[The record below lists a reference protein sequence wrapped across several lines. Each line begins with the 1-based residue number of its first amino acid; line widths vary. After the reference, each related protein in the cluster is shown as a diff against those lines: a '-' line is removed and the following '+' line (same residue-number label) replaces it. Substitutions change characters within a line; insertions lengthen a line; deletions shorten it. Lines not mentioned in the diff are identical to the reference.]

1 MEKIDRAYV
10 LLFQCVD
17 RMGIV
22 AEIAGV
28 IRGLGC
34 NIITADQYSTDSEG
48 GHFFMR
54 VEFVPE
60 AEITDAGLTER
71 FAPIA
76 KRFDAAWRIH
86 RKDDIPRLGILV
98 SGPGHCLQEIL
109 YLWSSKELRCD
120 IPFVISNDDRHFK
133 LVSQYNIPFHYIRA
147 DKFNR
152 KEEEIISHVLS
163 QTDFLV
169 LARYMLVLSANFLQD
184 YGKDIINIHHGF
196 LPSFKGTDPYQ
207 KALEQ
212 GVKVIG
218 ATAHFVNDRLDDGPI
233 ITQEVEVVSHKDD
246 LAALER
252 KGRYLEKK
260 ALALAIAA
268 YLDHRV
274 IRCGNKTIVF

>member
-1 MEKIDRAYV
+1 MEKIDRIYV

-28 IRGLGC
+28 IRDLGC
-34 NIITADQYSTDSEG
+34 NIITADQYSTDPEG

-54 VEFVPE
+54 VEFLPE
-60 AEITDAGLTER
+60 AEITEADLAAR

-76 KRFDAAWRIH
+76 KKFDAAWLIR
-86 RKDDIPRLGILV
+86 RKQDIPRMGILV

-109 YLWSSKELRCD
+109 YLWSIKELRCD

-147 DKFNR
+147 DKNNR
-152 KEEEIISHVLS
+152 KEEELMALVLNK
-163 QTDFLV
+163 TDFLV
-169 LARYMLVLSANFLQD
+169 LARYMLVLSENFLRE

-196 LPSFKGTDPYQ
+196 LPSFKGADPYQ

-233 ITQEVEVVSHKDD
+233 ITQEVEAISHKDD
-246 LAALER
+246 LAALIS
-252 KGRYLEKK
+252 KGRHLEKK
-260 ALALAIAA
+260 ALALGIAA
-268 YLDHRV
+268 YLDHRI